1 VLTYIHFASKRKQS
15 DERVLGEYIRWHGS
29 IVVNVMGSGKKTY
42 KPTDLF
48 KFSDEE
54 TNNKK
59 LDAKSEQAKMVFE
72 KMQKLV
78 NKKYGND
85 R

>member
-1 VLTYIHFASKRKQS
+1 MTYIHFASKRKQNE
-15 DERVLGEYIRWHGS
+15 ERVLGEYIRWHGS
-29 IVVNVMGSGKKTY
+29 IFVNVMGSGKKTY

-48 KFSDEE
+48 KFPDEE
-54 TNNKK
+54 INNKK